1 MHLPHGLLPWGEE
14 LPYTYG
20 SRTPRGL
27 WAKSSGGSSFLLPLL
42 FPPLL
47 IGPHLGGELPRVQGG
62 IVVGAAWIKL
72 SPMVA
77 SAAGLPRLVERGV
90 VLGAG
95 RIKAL
100 GLAGSGAGVVMT
112 PAIRRAVQCP
122 IKGAGWLTATALRIT
137 IRTSIQSHQR
147 PLPLLHHHH
156 HAFIVPC
163 FIPRALA
170 FFVAGA
176 DAASTSGQ
184 ADRDAADDCSVAT
197 APGSRRAD
205 CSPPRLRSGA
215 LSRPRAR
222 PVGYRCVSSSTSTSI
237 GIRQDSASSSVD

>member
-1 MHLPHGLLPWGEE
+1 MFFYLLIDSFSRHCYTSDKSLHLPHGLLPWGEE

-112 PAIRRAVQCP
+112 PAIRCTRWAVWTP
-122 IKGAGWLTATALRIT
+122 N
-137 IRTSIQSHQR
+137 S
-147 PLPLLHHHH
+147 
-156 HAFIVPC
+156 F
-163 FIPRALA
+163 
-170 FFVAGA
+170 
-176 DAASTSGQ
+176 
-184 ADRDAADDCSVAT
+184 
-197 APGSRRAD
+197 
-205 CSPPRLRSGA
+205 PPT
-215 LSRPRAR
+215 P
-222 PVGYRCVSSSTSTSI
+222 
-237 GIRQDSASSSVD
+237 